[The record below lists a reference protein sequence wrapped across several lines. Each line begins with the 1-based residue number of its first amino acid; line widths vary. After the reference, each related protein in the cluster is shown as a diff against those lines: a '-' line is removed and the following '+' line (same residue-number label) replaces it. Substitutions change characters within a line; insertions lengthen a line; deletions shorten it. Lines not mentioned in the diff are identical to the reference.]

1 MKRSFLEILSGGII
15 RTSQSPYSFL
25 VQLVR
30 KVDGSLKMC
39 VDYRVLNKDTIINKY
54 HIPNID
60 ELLDG
65 LYGIKIFSKLDLCSG
80 YHQIRMHLENI
91 PKTTFKT
98 REGHYKLL
106 VIHFDFTN
114 APSTL

>member
-1 MKRSFLEILSGGII
+1 MKRSFLEILSGGIK
-15 RTSQSPYSFL
+15 RSSQSPYSFP

-30 KVDGSLKMC
+30 KFDGSLKMC

-60 ELLDG
+60 ELLDE
-65 LYGIKIFSKLDLCSG
+65 LYGVKIFSKLDLRSG

-98 REGHYKLL
+98 HKGHYKLL
-106 VIHFDFTN
+106 VMHFDFTN